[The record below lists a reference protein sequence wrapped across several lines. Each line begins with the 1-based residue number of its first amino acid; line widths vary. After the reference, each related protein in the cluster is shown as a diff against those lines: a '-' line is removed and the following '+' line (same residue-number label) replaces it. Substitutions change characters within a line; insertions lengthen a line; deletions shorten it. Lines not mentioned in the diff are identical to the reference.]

1 MHNNNLVVSPDSSKQ
16 VVYSSQSDEAELV
29 LPIPES
35 RHLEKAVEGIHT
47 WRQKAFEFS
56 HSSSPCSRDDAM
68 EVDTPLSSPI
78 RSSPVASARS
88 ASPHFEASARSV
100 ATPRSSAA
108 FQTPIVA
115 STCLPS
121 PPDTN
126 EFLPLPTTPEPID
139 PEAKTAKLIAEIKA
153 KAYAANQSSGDEQPL
168 AFRELEDS
176 DDGDLIGDL
185 PLTGNPKQ
193 QR

>member
-1 MHNNNLVVSPDSSKQ
+1 MVASPLDSSKQ

-35 RHLEKAVEGIHT
+35 RHLENAVDGIHT
-47 WRQKAFEFS
+47 WRRKAFESS
-56 HSSSPCSRDDAM
+56 HSSSACAREDAM
-68 EVDTPLSSPI
+68 EVDTPPSSPI

-88 ASPHFEASARSV
+88 ASPHFDAPVRSV
-100 ATPRSSAA
+100 ATTRSSAA
-108 FQTPIVA
+108 FQTPLVA
-115 STCLPS
+115 SACLPS

-126 EFLPLPTTPEPID
+126 ELPPLPATPEPID
-139 PEAKTAKLIAEIKA
+139 PEAKAAKLIAEIKA
-153 KAYAANQSSGDEQPL
+153 RAYAANQSSDDEQPL

-176 DDGDLIGDL
+176 DDGDLNDDL
-185 PLTGNPKQ
+185 PLIGKAKE